1 MKVVRR
7 EAAARGFA
15 GNCCS
20 CNWFLRSRPIH
31 SCSTLRQHLLWKHF
45 IFICFT
51 AHLQLIKR
59 RSEQTWLIVL
69 NSIRSGGVMTSSRFW
84 VSLPKFN
91 CNIRTSISAKP
102 KKYQFN
108 MFHWKGKYYKQCRW
122 SWCCCKTKRVW
133 EDFQFFGLSR
143 LTPDEFTWLWKDWL
157 K

>member
-1 MKVVRR
+1 MWGQPFICLWQICAFRNIVILDYIFFFAISLISLIYVRMKVVRR

-51 AHLQLIKR
+51 AHPQLEKR
-59 RSEQTWLIVL
+59 EQTWFIVS
-69 NSIRSGGVMTSSRFW
+69 NNTRSGGVMTSSRFW

-108 MFHWKGKYYKQCRW
+108 MFH
-122 SWCCCKTKRVW
+122 
-133 EDFQFFGLSR
+133 
-143 LTPDEFTWLWKDWL
+143 
-157 K
+157 

>member
-20 CNWFLRSRPIH
+20 CNWFLRSWPIH
-31 SCSTLRQHLLWKHF
+31 SCSTLRQLLLRKQF
-45 IFICFT
+45 IFICFLLSI
-51 AHLQLIKR
+51 HKWKKG
-59 RSEQTWLIVL
+59 EQTWFIVS
-69 NSIRSGGVMTSSRFW
+69 NNARSGGVKTSNRFW

-91 CNIRTSISAKP
+91 CNIRTSISAKH
-102 KKYQFN
+102 KKYQNN
-108 MFHWKGKYYKQCRW
+108 MLNWKGKYYKQCMW

>member
-1 MKVVRR
+1 MWGQPFICLWQICAFRNIVILDYIFFFAISLISLIYVRVKVVRR

-69 NSIRSGGVMTSSRFW
+69 NSIRSGGVMTSNRFW
-84 VSLPKFN
+84 VSLPS
-91 CNIRTSISAKP
+91 SIA
-102 KKYQFN
+102 
-108 MFHWKGKYYKQCRW
+108 
-122 SWCCCKTKRVW
+122 
-133 EDFQFFGLSR
+133 L
-143 LTPDEFTWLWKDWL
+143 
-157 K
+157 

>member
-1 MKVVRR
+1 MWGQPFICLWQICAFRNIVILDYIFFFAISLISLIYVRVKVVRR

-31 SCSTLRQHLLWKHF
+31 SCSTLRQLLLWKHF

-51 AHLQLIKR
+51 VHPQLEKR
-59 RSEQTWLIVL
+59 EQTWFIVS
-69 NSIRSGGVMTSSRFW
+69 NNTRSGGVMTSSRFW

-108 MFHWKGKYYKQCRW
+108 MFH
-122 SWCCCKTKRVW
+122 
-133 EDFQFFGLSR
+133 
-143 LTPDEFTWLWKDWL
+143 
-157 K
+157 

>member
-1 MKVVRR
+1 MWGQPFICLWQICAFRNIVILDYIFFFAISLISLIYVRMKVVRR

-51 AHLQLIKR
+51 VHPQLEKR
-59 RSEQTWLIVL
+59 EQTWFIVS
-69 NSIRSGGVMTSSRFW
+69 NNTRSGGVMTSSRFW

-108 MFHWKGKYYKQCRW
+108 MFH
-122 SWCCCKTKRVW
+122 
-133 EDFQFFGLSR
+133 
-143 LTPDEFTWLWKDWL
+143 
-157 K
+157 